1 MKDQNDNK
9 TQDWCEEYIAPTLTQ
24 VRQALSNLAKQ
35 KGRPDYELCT
45 AKEVKTAFE
54 CGIHH
59 ALIGELIPLIDFTK
73 KEAEKPVKPK
83 VLRVSQA
90 RLARKRYYPSS
101 EQVVEIVRW
110 LNQSGIKL
118 IDIAAKADCRYSSLS
133 RIRTGD
139 KKFTLDLYNKIMKA
153 RKELEGV
160 AV

>member
-1 MKDQNDNK
+1 MKHPLDKQ
-9 TQDWCEEYIAPTLTQ
+9 TVDWCEEYTAPTLTQ
-24 VRQALSNLAKQ
+24 VRQALSQLAKQ
-35 KGRPDYELCT
+35 KDRPDYELCT

-59 ALIGELIPLIDFTK
+59 ALIGELIPLIEFTK
-73 KEAEKPVKPK
+73 KAVEKPAKPK
-83 VLRVSQA
+83 GLRVSQA

-101 EQVVEIVRW
+101 EQVAEIVRW

-139 KKFTLDLYNKIMKA
+139 KKFTLDMYNKIMKA
-153 RKELEGV
+153 RKKLEGM
-160 AV
+160 AA

>member
-1 MKDQNDNK
+1 M
-9 TQDWCEEYIAPTLTQ
+9 TPTLTG
-24 VRQALSNLAKQ
+24 VRTALQNLAAK

-45 AKEVKTAFE
+45 AKQVKTAFE

-83 VLRVSQA
+83 GLRGSQA

-101 EQVVEIVRW
+101 EQVVEVIEW

-118 IDIAAKADCRYSSLS
+118 SDIAAKADCRYSSLS
-133 RIRTGD
+133 VIRKGN

-160 AV
+160 KA

>member
-1 MKDQNDNK
+1 MKHPLDNQ
-9 TQDWCEEYIAPTLTQ
+9 TVDWCEEYIAPTLTQ
-24 VRQALSNLAKQ
+24 VRQALSQLAKQ
-35 KGRPDYELCT
+35 KDRPDYELCT

-59 ALIGELIPLIDFTK
+59 AFIGELIPLIEFTK
-73 KEAEKPVKPK
+73 KAVEKPVKPK
-83 VLRVSQA
+83 GLRVSQA

-101 EQVVEIVRW
+101 EQVNEIVRW

-139 KKFTLDLYNKIMKA
+139 KKFTLDMYNKIMKA
-153 RKELEGV
+153 RKELEV
-160 AV
+160 AA